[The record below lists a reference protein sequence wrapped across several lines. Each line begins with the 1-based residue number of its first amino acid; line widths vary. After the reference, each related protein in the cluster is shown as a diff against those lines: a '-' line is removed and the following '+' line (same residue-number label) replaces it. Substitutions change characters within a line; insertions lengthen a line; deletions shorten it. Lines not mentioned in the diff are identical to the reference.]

1 MSTNY
6 GIINKR
12 YNIHAMGMS
21 EGEERKGQKKYLK

>member
-6 GIINKR
+6 GIIKNR
-12 YNIHAMGMS
+12 YNIHEMGMS